1 MSRLKALGYLLAF
14 ITPALMPVSAWLAV
28 HTAQPNLATW
38 FPLFF
43 LFVLLPLA
51 DYAIGR
57 DASNPDAAEA
67 ERLDRG
73 LWFRGLTLICLPLQ
87 LALVYWSCGQF
98 QNLPLAWNGQ
108 LGWLLSQGV
117 VSGVL
122 AINVAHELIHKS
134 SKLEPLVGGLLLCS
148 VNYAGFKV
156 EHVRGHHLHVSTPA
170 DASSARFDET
180 VYPFVVRALFK
191 NTRNAWRLEA
201 ERLRKLGLSAWHWRN
216 ELIGWSLVTLAFA
229 LIVGVAWGPLGTA
242 FFLAQGLAPERLL
255 FERASR
261 NTAENAALSL
271 ALVQPGEDETWVL
284 VTSAFHMPRSLASFE
299 AAGWTGLVPYPV
311 DYRSGGFGDG
321 IGWDL
326 ARNLLTLNTA
336 VREYIGL
343 VAYRVTGR

>member
-1 MSRLKALGYLLAF
+1 MNTAFFVASKLIWALVRPESWIVLGLALSLLA
-14 ITPALMPVSAWLAV
+14 AV
-28 HTAQPNLATW
+28 R
-38 FPLFF
+38 
-43 LFVLLPLA
+43 
-51 DYAIGR
+51 GR
-57 DASNPDAAEA
+57 VAAA
-67 ERLDRG
+67 RRWG
-73 LWFRGLTLICLPLQ
+73 GLTLAFVLAVAVLPL
-87 LALVYWSCGQF
+87 GD
-98 QNLPLAWNGQ
+98 
-108 LGWLLSQGV
+108 
-117 VSGVL
+117 L
-122 AINVAHELIHKS
+122 AIRP
-134 SKLEPLVGGLLLCS
+134 LETR
-148 VNYAGFKV
+148 Y
-156 EHVRGHHLHVSTPA
+156 PA
-170 DASSARFDET
+170 DPPLTQVAGIIVLGGGEDAQRTAYWGPPQFGEG
-180 VYPFVVRALFK
+180 
-191 NTRNAWRLEA
+191 A
-201 ERLRKLGLSAWHWRN
+201 ERFTAALELARAWPQARVLFTGGSGSLRDLGSGAMS
-216 ELIGWSLVTLAFA
+216 GAT
-229 LIVGVAWGPLGTA
+229 VAEA